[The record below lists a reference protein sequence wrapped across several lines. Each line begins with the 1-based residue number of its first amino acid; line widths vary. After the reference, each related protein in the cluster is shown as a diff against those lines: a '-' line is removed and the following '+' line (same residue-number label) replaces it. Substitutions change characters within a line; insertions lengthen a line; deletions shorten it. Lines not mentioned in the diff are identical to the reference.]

1 MFDSENGQQSIKS
14 SGRRAV
20 IRNITAKSITCNWD
34 GNGFKTA
41 ALNVQ
46 LHYVVYV
53 IGFDIGDVRY
63 TTCVPRLAINA
74 HDTLEHHKRGG
85 IQL

>member
-1 MFDSENGQQSIKS
+1 MTINGRS
-14 SGRRAV
+14 SYKTPLRTSTNTFQVDASTDNLPTW
-20 IRNITAKSITCNWD
+20 I
-34 GNGFKTA
+34 KTA

-63 TTCVPRLAINA
+63 TACVSRLAINA